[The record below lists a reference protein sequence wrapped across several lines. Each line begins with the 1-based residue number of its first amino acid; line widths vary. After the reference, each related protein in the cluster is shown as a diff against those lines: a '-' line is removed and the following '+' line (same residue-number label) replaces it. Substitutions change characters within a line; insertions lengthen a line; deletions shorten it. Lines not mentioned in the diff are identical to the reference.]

1 MSDLFVELAGPQGLT
16 LARARATRA
25 RALRARATRA
35 RATRTLFGQRP
46 LRGLNSECK
55 VKFFGVH
62 LIV

>member
-35 RATRTLFGQRP
+35 RRALFGQRP